1 MVNSPESAKV
11 STFCILFLSWL
22 ERNVKVSSKNIAC
35 FLTPEA
41 WIANFSLK
49 LDIFEAK
56 THAFCTRNST
66 CMIKILKDL

>member
-1 MVNSPESAKV
+1 MVNFPESAKE
-11 STFCILFLSWL
+11 STFCILFLGWL
-22 ERNVKVSSKNIAC
+22 ERNVKVSSKDIAC
-35 FLTPEA
+35 SLTPKA
-41 WIANFSLK
+41 WIGNFSLK

>member
-1 MVNSPESAKV
+1 MVNFPESAKE
-11 STFCILFLSWL
+11 SKFCILFLGWL

-35 FLTPEA
+35 ILTPKA

-56 THAFCTRNST
+56 MHAFFTGNST
-66 CMIKILKDL
+66 CMIKN